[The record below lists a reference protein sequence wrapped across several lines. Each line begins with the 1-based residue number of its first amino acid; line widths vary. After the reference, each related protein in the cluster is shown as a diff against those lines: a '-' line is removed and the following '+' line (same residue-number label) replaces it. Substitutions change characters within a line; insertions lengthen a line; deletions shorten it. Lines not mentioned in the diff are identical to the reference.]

1 MQGRGNAARYFLFIP
16 SYDCSAAMHDQ
27 ADSLREIA
35 HRQYRVTPGALD
47 APQLIAVAGGRVGVG
62 VTTVA
67 VNLAV
72 GFALSG
78 RRTVLV
84 DVELER
90 PGVAAGCRLDTRYTV
105 ADVLAGRRS
114 LHEVLERGP
123 GGIQVVTGPVRRTAA
138 PDCSQAAL
146 RGLLGQLAE
155 LGAHAD
161 VVVLDIGAGINRTTQ
176 AFWQAADRLLVV
188 TTPELDAL
196 LDSYAAIKLFADSR
210 ADKTVA
216 TLVNQAP
223 TAEVALDAHERLTRT
238 CRGHLGLRLTSAGWL
253 PCDAALAATVGGQ
266 PFRIEASDSEA
277 SRELDRI
284 VEAWSLEAATSAA
297 TATTA
302 TAAATNPPKAVES
315 SVTSDHDSAA
325 TIVAPAPQVVPTP
338 HVMPASHLG
347 ALDGLNLMSP
357 PGASVG

>member
-1 MQGRGNAARYFLFIP
+1 
-16 SYDCSAAMHDQ
+16 MHDQ

-35 HRQYRVTPGALD
+35 HRQYRGTPGALN
-47 APQLIAVAGGRVGVG
+47 APQLIAVAGGRAGVG

-84 DVELER
+84 DVDLER

-123 GGIQVVTGPVRRTAA
+123 GGIQVVTGPVRRALA
-138 PDCSQAAL
+138 PDCSPAAL

-161 VVVLDIGAGINRTTQ
+161 VVVLDIGSGINRTTQ

-188 TTPELDAL
+188 TMPELGSL

-210 ADKTVA
+210 ADKIVA

-238 CRGHLGLRLTSAGWL
+238 CRGHLGMRLTSAGWL
-253 PCDAALAATVGGQ
+253 PSDDGLAATVGGH
-266 PFRIEASDSEA
+266 PFRIEAGDSEA
-277 SRELDRI
+277 SRELDRV
-284 VEAWSLEAATSAA
+284 VEGWSLEAAASAA
-297 TATTA
+297 TTSTTTA
-302 TAAATNPPKAVES
+302 SNPPTKVGESSAPPKQESAATNV
-315 SVTSDHDSAA
+315 V
-325 TIVAPAPQVVPTP
+325 PAP
-338 HVMPASHLG
+338 HLG

>member
-1 MQGRGNAARYFLFIP
+1 
-16 SYDCSAAMHDQ
+16 MHDQ

-35 HRQYRVTPGALD
+35 HRQYRGTPGAPA

-62 VTTVA
+62 VTSVA

-72 GFALSG
+72 SFALSG

-84 DVELER
+84 DVDLER
-90 PGVAAGCRLDTRYTV
+90 PGVAIGCRLETRYSV

-123 GGIQVVTGPVRRTAA
+123 GGIQVVTGPVRRAVAA
-138 PDCSQAAL
+138 DCSPAAL
-146 RGLLGQLAE
+146 RGLLNQLAD

-161 VVVLDIGAGINRTTQ
+161 IVVLDIGAGINRTTQ
-176 AFWQAADRLLVV
+176 AFWQAAERLLVV

-196 LDSYAAIKLFADSR
+196 LDTYAAIKLLADSR
-210 ADKTVA
+210 TDKAVA
-216 TLVNQAP
+216 TLINQAAS
-223 TAEVALDAHERLTRT
+223 AEVALDAHERLTRT

-253 PCDAALAATVGGQ
+253 PTEAALAGALGGH
-266 PFRIEASDSEA
+266 PFRMEVSDSDA

-284 VEAWSLEAATSAA
+284 VEAWSLDAASSAE
-297 TATTA
+297 TASTTTA
-302 TAAATNPPKAVES
+302 ASNTAQ
-315 SVTSDHDSAA
+315 
-325 TIVAPAPQVVPTP
+325 QVVPAPHLAATP
-338 HVMPASHLG
+338 VLG
-347 ALDGLNLMSP
+347 ALDGLNLLSP